1 MDGQAGR
8 YAKRAS
14 WSWGLHGT
22 SLGRADWVGQGFGD
36 EVIGIYLSG
45 DSSLSIARIWVSGLG
60 KSRIHPNFGWI
71 HPYQIGWQHL
81 SSPTPQHNG
90 SFY

>member
-36 EVIGIYLSG
+36 EVIEGERAG
-45 DSSLSIARIWVSGLG
+45 
-60 KSRIHPNFGWI
+60 
-71 HPYQIGWQHL
+71 
-81 SSPTPQHNG
+81 
-90 SFY
+90 